1 VATFAIGDVQ
11 GCFRTLERLLSRL
24 PFERGRD
31 RLWLAGDLVN
41 RGPRSLA
48 VLRWARGLGDSLVTV
63 LGNHDLHL
71 VGRALGVR
79 RKKPG
84 DTLDEV
90 LDAPDRDEL
99 VAWLRAR
106 PLLHR
111 EGERLLVHAGLQP
124 AWTPDAAAELA
135 RDLEAVLQG
144 PGAAALLAELSRRD
158 LPGWR
163 PRLSARDR
171 RAVALQTFSLMRTC
185 RSDGRLCRDY
195 SGPPGGA
202 PAGCAPWFEAPRR
215 SRDVTVVCGHWA
227 ALGFRR
233 EPGLLALDSGCV
245 WGGALT
251 AVRLEDGTVFQ
262 EPLADR

>member
-24 PFERGRD
+24 PFEHGRD
-31 RLWLAGDLVN
+31 RLWVTGDLVN

-48 VLRWARGLGDSLVTV
+48 VLRWARRLGGSLVTV

-71 VGRALGVR
+71 LGRALGVR
-79 RKKPG
+79 GENPG

-90 LDAPDRDEL
+90 LEAPDRDEL
-99 VAWLRAR
+99 VTWLRSR

-111 EGERLLVHAGLQP
+111 QDGHLVVHAGLQP
-124 AWTPDAAAELA
+124 AWTPEAAAQLA

-144 PGAAALLAELSRRD
+144 PGAGALLAQLTRRD
-158 LPGWR
+158 LPAWR
-163 PRLSARDR
+163 ERRTARDR
-171 RAVALQTFSLMRTC
+171 RAIALHTFALMRTC
-185 RSDGRLCRDY
+185 RPDGRLCHDY
-195 SGPPGGA
+195 SGPPEGA
-202 PAGCAPWFEAPRR
+202 PSGCVPWFEMPRR
-215 SRDVTVVCGHWA
+215 RAHEMTVVCGHWA

-233 EPGLLALDSGCV
+233 RPGLLALDSGCV
-245 WGGALT
+245 WGGVLT

-262 EPLADR
+262 EPLAD